1 MGALIGTLLILF
13 LPSNKNATTTTTH
26 PPIISLLRS
35 NDPIFALYNTTAGD
49 STGGFD
55 GIYSPNPT
63 ERTPSAIDGNLNTKY
78 VNGGPSVSQT
88 NNSLYLGIDSG
99 FFITPTIHVGTIAVG
114 FRFGVA
120 NDVPLRDPLSITL
133 EGTNS
138 TALNTSSSWTLIY
151 SGPTGIDLNPNVT
164 RLTYGAL
171 QNFSNTIAY
180 QSYRLLVTAKRGDS
194 SWVQYSEFELWGYY

>member
-1 MGALIGTLLILF
+1 MGALIGTLLILY

-35 NDPIFALYNTTAGD
+35 NDPIFALYNTTAGG

-78 VNGGPSVSQT
+78 VNVGNGSIYTGSFDQGLDT
-88 NNSLYLGIDSG
+88 G

-120 NDVPLRDPLSITL
+120 NDEPLRDPLNITL

-151 SGPTGIDLNPNVT
+151 SGPTGIDLNPSAT
-164 RLTYGAL
+164 RSTYGTL
-171 QNFSNTIAY
+171 QNFFNTIAY
-180 QSYRLLVTAKRGDS
+180 QSYRLLVTAKRGYGNS
-194 SWVQYSEFELWGYY
+194 VQYSEFELWGYY